1 MRACAC
7 VHRWSFLKS
16 EKAILQMDVTD
27 TLPHARVEDIGTLL
41 SAQGYEVG
49 THFFVHSI

>member
-1 MRACAC
+1 
-7 VHRWSFLKS
+7 
-16 EKAILQMDVTD
+16 
-27 TLPHARVEDIGTLL
+27 LPHARVEDIGTLL